1 MTRRGPLLLVAALT
15 ACAPAR
21 FVPRDV
27 DTELL
32 QPAGADSL
40 EHARSVADAPG
51 MAPPPKP
58 PEPDEAQAFDGSLQ
72 LATVLDSVVGR
83 YPPYLA
89 KLLQRDIASGRLLAS
104 MGNFDSYLSAKVGG
118 RIQGFYE
125 STVAQGLIEQP
136 LATGDTVYAGYRVSD
151 GFLPDYY
158 WDRTQ
163 DDGEFVFGGRIPLLQ
178 NRSIDG
184 RRADVRIAE
193 IDVLLAEPEILGA
206 RIKFVQKA
214 TATYQKWLATG
225 RKLTIARELLKLAN
239 DRDAGLRRAVERQFL
254 APIALTDNE
263 RLIAQRS
270 IYVVQAERA
279 FQRAAL
285 ELSLFL
291 RDDADLPIVA
301 SEANLPAAA
310 TRELTEPSTT
320 LETDLATA
328 VKRRPELTQLQL
340 RLEQA
345 RTEAELASNQ
355 TMPQLDVIVEGAASL
370 SEGPYKDREDLEL
383 FVGGELKVPI
393 QRRKAKGK
401 LQQAEAKYSKLRLEQ
416 GFLQDRISNELLD
429 ARSAMRAAK
438 QQFAFNELNVDRA
451 EQLVK
456 AEQRKFDLGL
466 SNLLNVQ
473 IREGQLASARA
484 QRIDARL
491 GFELAQAAYRA
502 ALGFAAGE

>member
-1 MTRRGPLLLVAALT
+1 MRATWLGVLLLVACT
-15 ACAPAR
+15 PAR

-27 DTELL
+27 H
-32 QPAGADSL
+32 PALASPHGADQV
-40 EHARSVADAPG
+40 ERARSVADAPG
-51 MAPPPKP
+51 MSDAPEP

-72 LATVLDSVVGR
+72 LEAVLSSVVDR
-83 YPPYLA
+83 YPPFLA
-89 KLLQRDIASGRLLAS
+89 KLLQRDLASGRLQQA

-118 RIQGFYE
+118 QLQGFYE

-136 LATGDTVYAGYRVSD
+136 LATGDTIYGGYRVSD

-158 WDRTQ
+158 DDRTQ

-193 IDVLLAEPEILGA
+193 IGVLLAEPEIRGA

-214 TATYQKWLATG
+214 TASYRKWLATG

-270 IYVVQAERA
+270 IYVVQAERS

-291 RDDADLPIVA
+291 RDDDDLPIVA
-301 SEANLPAAA
+301 GEANLPKL
-310 TRELTEPSTT
+310 RDDELGEPSTS
-320 LETDLATA
+320 LEADLAAA
-328 VKRRPELTQLQL
+328 VQRRPELEQILL
-340 RLEQA
+340 RIEQA

-355 TMPQLDVIVEGAASL
+355 TLPQLDVIVEGAASL

-383 FVGGELKVPI
+383 FVGGEIKVPI

-401 LQQAEAKYSKLRLEQ
+401 LQQAQAKWSKLRLEQ
-416 GFLQDRISNELLD
+416 TFLQDRISNELLD
-429 ARSAMRAAK
+429 ARSAMRAAR
-438 QQFAFNELNVDRA
+438 QQFTFTELNVDRA
-451 EQLVK
+451 EQLVE

-491 GFELAQAAYRA
+491 RFDLAHAAYQA
-502 ALGFAAGE
+502 ALGYTAE

>member
-1 MTRRGPLLLVAALT
+1 LAAALA

-27 DTELL
+27 DHGLAV
-32 QPAGADSL
+32 PSGAAAL
-40 EHARSVADAPG
+40 EAPRTVAEAPG
-51 MAPPPKP
+51 MSAPPEP
-58 PEPDEAQAFDGSLQ
+58 PAPDEAQAFDGSLQ
-72 LATVLDSVVGR
+72 LATVLASVVDR

-89 KLLQRDIASGRLLAS
+89 KLLQRDLASGRLTQA

-118 RIQGFYE
+118 RLQGFYE

-136 LATGDTVYAGYRVSD
+136 LATGDTIYGGYRVSD

-158 WDRTQ
+158 SDRTQ

-193 IDVLLAEPEILGA
+193 IGVLLAEPEIRGA

-214 TATYQKWLATG
+214 TASYQKWLATG
-225 RKLTIARELLKLAN
+225 RKLAIARELLKLAN

-263 RLIAQRS
+263 RLVAQRS

-291 RDDADLPIVA
+291 RDDDDLPIVA
-301 SEANLPAAA
+301 GEANLPQIPAD
-310 TRELTEPSTT
+310 ELAEPSTS
-320 LETDLATA
+320 LDTDLAVA
-328 VKRRPELTQLQL
+328 VQQRPELEEVQL
-340 RLEQA
+340 RIEQA

-401 LQQAEAKYSKLRLEQ
+401 QQQAEAKWSKLRIEQ
-416 GFLQDRISNELLD
+416 GFLRDRISNELLD

-438 QQFAFNELNVDRA
+438 EQFGLNELNVERA
-451 EQLVK
+451 EQLVQ

-491 GFELAQAAYRA
+491 RFELARAAYRA
-502 ALGFAAGE
+502 ALGHTGE